1 MAKSV
6 ENCVPNTPMCFIFEI
21 FLLKALF
28 GILKQLVTP
37 KTLVFGYNVSSS
49 ICGGI
54 TWTFFSCH
62 VSGSNCN

>member
-1 MAKSV
+1 M
-6 ENCVPNTPMCFIFEI
+6 FY
-21 FLLKALF
+21 LLNVLAESTF
-28 GILKQLVTP
+28 RDTDTVGDP

-62 VSGSNCN
+62 VSGSNCNLYIVSNIDTKM